1 MGRDRKRVAGRGR
14 TVGLLLERTGT
25 EGPGE
30 CPVLCRSQLAA
41 VCVLVGGAGQRGNDA
56 GDGCSVF
63 AGRLPVNAGG
73 FSCWYN
79 TEKSLLVLNCCPTFR
94 QEYYGII
101 NLIYRLF
108 I

>member
-1 MGRDRKRVAGRGR
+1 MGRDRKRVAGGGR
-14 TVGLLLERTGT
+14 TVGLLLERTGL

-41 VCVLVGGAGQRGNDA
+41 VGVLAGGAGRRGIDA

-73 FSCWYN
+73 FFLW
-79 TEKSLLVLNCCPTFR
+79 
-94 QEYYGII
+94 Q
-101 NLIYRLF
+101 
-108 I
+108 